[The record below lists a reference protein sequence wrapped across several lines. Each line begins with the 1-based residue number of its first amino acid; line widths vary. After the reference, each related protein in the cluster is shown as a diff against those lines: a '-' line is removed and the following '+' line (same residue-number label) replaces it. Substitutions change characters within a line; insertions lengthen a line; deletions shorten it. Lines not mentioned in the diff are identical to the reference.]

1 MLTFSQ
7 VHVGLPVFHAM
18 LKVRIAACVVTS
30 VSGTLVPGIAL
41 EPTPTIGR
49 KEALRIAAAGTP
61 GGANT
66 TATGPPQLG
75 IHRGGRLDDS
85 SGVID
90 RLAYEVR
97 VQDDLSAGV
106 AEDVYVDAGDGT
118 VLDRSRPP
126 SP

>member
-61 GGANT
+61 GGAVGAHPKSRFLLT
-66 TATGPPQLG
+66 ES
-75 IHRGGRLDDS
+75 RGRWGVPGR
-85 SGVID
+85 
-90 RLAYEVR
+90 RLALR
-97 VQDDLSAGV
+97 
-106 AEDVYVDAGDGT
+106 
-118 VLDRSRPP
+118 
-126 SP
+126 